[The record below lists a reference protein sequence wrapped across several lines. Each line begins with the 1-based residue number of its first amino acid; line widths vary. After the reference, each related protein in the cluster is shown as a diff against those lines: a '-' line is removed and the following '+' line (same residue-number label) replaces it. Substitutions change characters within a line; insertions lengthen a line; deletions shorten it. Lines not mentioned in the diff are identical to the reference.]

1 MILDEA
7 IRLLESMF
15 GGLMGDATDELA
27 ALAVELLE
35 ILERKREQP
44 PRLIAATASRS
55 HSTPKAAKMRFHVAV
70 TGE

>member
-7 IRLLESMF
+7 IRLLKPMF
-15 GGLMGDATDELA
+15 GGLMGDAADDIA
-27 ALAVELLE
+27 ALAVELPE
-35 ILERKREQP
+35 NLERKRERP

-55 HSTPKAAKMRFHVAV
+55 HSTPKTAKMRFHVAV